1 VKGKGDHLTTEPQKP
16 ISDIRKE
23 ALRVANAMDLVKV
36 PARLI
41 GGVAIWLRCP
51 SAEHELLR
59 REYMDLDFLGLS
71 SRTTE
76 IKHFLVG
83 LGYQADK
90 YFNSLHGR
98 SRLLFHDN
106 ENDRQVDVLFDEMN
120 MCHKLDFRSRINVNE
135 HTLPIADLLLTKLQI
150 VEVNPKDM
158 TDLFTLFSDHPI
170 GDQDGEMINGRYI
183 AQLTSGNWGL
193 YRTIQLNLDRVI
205 ERAAALPQVGPFVIE
220 RQVHALRDMIES
232 EPKSVKWKVRAR
244 LGDRVPWY
252 ELPEEVRRS

>member
-1 VKGKGDHLTTEPQKP
+1 LTTEPLKP

-23 ALRVANAMDLVKV
+23 AQRVANAMDLVKV

-41 GGVAIWLRCP
+41 GGIAIWLRCP

-59 REYMDLDFLGLS
+59 REYMDLDLLGVS
-71 SRTTE
+71 SRTAE
-76 IKHFLVG
+76 IKQFLVG

-98 SRLLFHDN
+98 SRLLFHDI
-106 ENDRQVDVLFDEMN
+106 ENDRQVDVLLDEMN
-120 MCHKLDFRSRINVNE
+120 MCHKLDFRSRINVNG

-150 VEVNPKDM
+150 VEANPKDI

-193 YRTIQLNLDRVI
+193 YRTIQLSLDRVI
-205 ERAAALPQVGPFVIE
+205 ERAVAIPQIGPYVIE
-220 RQVHALRDMIES
+220 SQVRTLRAMIET
-232 EPKSVKWKVRAR
+232 EPKSIKWKLRAQV
-244 LGDRVPWY
+244 GDRVTWY